1 MLITIASMMKVKKNN
16 HYVCV
21 TRAEEK
27 FVMMEGEFGKYSEQ
41 IGRKLIER
49 GIDSESTTFKLIDHI

>member
-1 MLITIASMMKVKKNN
+1 MMKVKNN

-49 GIDSESTTFKLIDHI
+49 G

>member
-1 MLITIASMMKVKKNN
+1 MKVKNN